1 MPSYPYICMLFF
13 FILMHGFR
21 YGHVG
26 GAKWEE
32 VMGGVGWG
40 GRVDPMLT
48 NHILAQKVM
57 FGDAA
62 KP

>member
-1 MPSYPYICMLFF
+1 MRSYPYICMLS
-13 FILMHGFR
+13 FR
-21 YGHVG
+21 CMGSDMGIWEGGVFVG
-26 GAKWEE
+26 GSHWW
-32 VMGGVGWG
+32 GVG
-40 GRVDPMLT
+40 PMLT